1 MLEVEG
7 LHTVYYA
14 GHDTVPA
21 VRGIDLHV
29 RAGSATAL
37 VGESGSGK
45 STAALSIMRLVN
57 KPVGEVVKGV
67 VRLDG
72 RDLMKLNGGDMRKV
86 LRHEIGYVPQ
96 DPTTALDP
104 LYTVRTQIAE
114 AHPGGSRADVNRDI
128 VALLERLGVRD
139 AARG

>member
-29 RAGSATAL
+29 KAGSATAL

-57 KPVGEVVKGV
+57 KPSA
-67 VRLDG
+67 RSSAA
-72 RDLMKLNGGDMRKV
+72 
-86 LRHEIGYVPQ
+86 PC
-96 DPTTALDP
+96 AS
-104 LYTVRTQIAE
+104 TVAT
-114 AHPGGSRADVNRDI
+114 
-128 VALLERLGVRD
+128 
-139 AARG
+139 